1 MGASGKW
8 LKSLIPMKKITSSA
22 DLEKGSDGKG
32 GKKKWKLWRS
42 SSEGFN
48 TNTSSS
54 AYSSSPASSFAKGL
68 KRVQDEYTSFSSF
81 SNDDALTAAM
91 ATVARAQP
99 KDFMLVKKEWAAIR
113 IQTAF
118 RGLLA
123 RRALRALR
131 AVVRIQAIFRGRQV
145 RKQAVVTLRCMQALV
160 RVQARVR
167 ARTSQ
172 GQAAVHQ
179 QMLDDAYRQQADPTK
194 QAEQGWC
201 QSPGTVD
208 EVRTKL
214 QIRKAGAIK
223 RERAIAYS
231 LCKKQACASP
241 GRKVTNG
248 KPTMVP
254 KHKSGE
260 DYSTLGWSW
269 LDRWMAAKPWES
281 RLMEESKISPP
292 FLSRKSADNIYSCYT
307 SKQSD
312 SSVRVRK
319 NNISTR
325 VSAKPT
331 PSMMAYHHHQQ
342 QQQHHGTNGSS
353 SGQSSETLSLLST
366 SSTPTKTLVEEEESS
381 SERKPSYMSL
391 TESTKAK
398 QQQYKAW
405 SRHSCNS
412 RNQLMSEMEEEDQY
426 CMRSMPLANVVTRN
440 SVGAGSN
447 TPVMISPGRRHG
459 EIRARRH

>member
-1 MGASGKW
+1 
-8 LKSLIPMKKITSSA
+8 
-22 DLEKGSDGKG
+22 EKGSDGKG

-68 KRVQDEYTSFSSF
+68 KR
-81 SNDDALTAAM
+81 DDALTAAM

-231 LCKKQACASP
+231 LCKKQVKACASP

-281 RLMEESKISPP
+281 RLMEESSNTTD
-292 FLSRKSADNIYSCYT
+292 SADNIYSCYT

>member
-8 LKSLIPMKKITSSA
+8 LKSLIPMKKITS
-22 DLEKGSDGKG
+22 EKGSDGKG

-42 SSEGFN
+42 SSEG
-48 TNTSSS
+48 
-54 AYSSSPASSFAKGL
+54 GL

-281 RLMEESKISPP
+281 RLMEESSNTTDSLEISPP
-292 FLSRKSADNIYSCYT
+292 FLT

-342 QQQHHGTNGSS
+342 QQQHH
-353 SGQSSETLSLLST
+353 GQSSETLSLLST

>member
-1 MGASGKW
+1 
-8 LKSLIPMKKITSSA
+8 
-22 DLEKGSDGKG
+22 
-32 GKKKWKLWRS
+32 
-42 SSEGFN
+42 
-48 TNTSSS
+48 
-54 AYSSSPASSFAKGL
+54 
-68 KRVQDEYTSFSSF
+68 
-81 SNDDALTAAM
+81 M

-231 LCKKQACASP
+231 LCKKQVITKFVLFMSHRRMVLYNGCIKLQCLFPVQPVKACASP

-281 RLMEESKISPP
+281 RLMEESSNTTDSLEISPP